1 MTYIY
6 KLMFMLTLVMGTM
19 ITISSKTWLGTW
31 MGLELNLLSFIPI
44 ISMKNNPY
52 SSESSIKYFIIQAI
66 ASSILLMT
74 IIILMM
80 KSKLISESFM
90 MNKSIYMIMNST
102 MCLKLGSAPFHFW
115 FPEIIEG
122 MNWMNSMILM
132 TWQKIAPMIIMMY
145 TLKSNSFLYLT
156 ILMSTFIGSIGGLN
170 QTSLRKIL
178 AFSSINHMGWMF
190 SSMSISEMIWLM
202 YFSIYS
208 LISISIILMFNQMKM
223 FLLKQMFLMYKS
235 NKMTNFL
242 MSMNLLSLGGLPPF
256 LGFLPKWMV
265 IQNLSFNMFILTM
278 FMIMMTLITLFFYI
292 RIIYSNILLKNNELM
307 FFPIN
312 NNFKLN
318 NKTNFFSFIS
328 IFGLILYTLIM
339 NFM

>member
-6 KLMFMLTLVMGTM
+6 KMMFLMTLIMGTM
-19 ITISSKTWLGTW
+19 MTISSKTWLGMW

-66 ASSILLMT
+66 ASSILLMS
-74 IIILMM
+74 IIMLMM
-80 KSKLISESFM
+80 KSNMMSESSM
-90 MNKSIYMIMNST
+90 MNKIIYTIMNST

-122 MNWMNSMILM
+122 MSWINAMILL
-132 TWQKIAPMIIMMY
+132 TWQKIAPMIIMIY
-145 TLKSNSFLYLT
+145 TLKSNTFMYLI

-190 SSMSISEMIWLM
+190 SSMSINEMTWLT

-223 FLLKQMFLMYKS
+223 FMLKQMFLMYKS
-235 NKMTNFL
+235 NKMPNFL

-256 LGFLPKWMV
+256 LGFLPKWIV
-265 IQNLSFNMFILTM
+265 IQNLSFNMFIITM

-307 FFPIN
+307 FFPTN
-312 NNFKLN
+312 NKIKFN
-318 NKTNFFSFIS
+318 NKTNILSFIS
-328 IFGLILYTLIM
+328 ILGLIMYTLIM
-339 NFM
+339 NLM